1 MDRLSASFLLA
12 ILVLAGSARA
22 DESSETFFETKIRP
36 VLANDCLPC
45 HGGKKT
51 ESGLKVDSRESLLQG
66 GDRGPAIVAGKPEKS
81 LLVRAIGML
90 TTI

>member
-12 ILVLAGSARA
+12 ILLLRPPRMPTSLRKRF
-22 DESSETFFETKIRP
+22 SKRKIRP
-36 VLANDCLPC
+36 VLATDCLPC

-66 GDRGPAIVAGKPEKS
+66 GDRGPAIVAGKPDKACS
-81 LLVRAIGML
+81 SGRSA
-90 TTI
+90 TPTKN